1 MAKEM
6 NKTEKMRKLFASK
19 TLDTEEL
26 DAVAGGTYGEIADD
40 SRFLN
45 VLLRGH
51 PLQPERVGKT
61 RLQLGNNAYENNFFD
76 KKVAEVKAAWAAVG
90 VECGLYAN
98 HGNSYMINGK
108 LCTQEAAMEHAMK
121 VMGKQLKDSDWYW

>member
-51 PLQPERVGKT
+51 PLQPERVGKE